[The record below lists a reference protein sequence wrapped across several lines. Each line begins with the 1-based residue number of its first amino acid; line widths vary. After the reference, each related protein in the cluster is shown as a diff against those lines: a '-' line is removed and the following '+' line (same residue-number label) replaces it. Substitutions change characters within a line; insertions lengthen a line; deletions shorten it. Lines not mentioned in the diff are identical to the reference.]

1 MGDRFLLNRLR
12 PVDGQFKRALQ
23 HAGAA
28 TQQMRKELAEAV
40 ERLFAGRRSEPRLLN
55 DAELCR
61 LDRVVSLVV
70 RLRGAVERD
79 RHSREIEAVYGEEGT
94 ARIGLT
100 LERLLAGLDSLGVE
114 RAMALDVVETV
125 AMDSVPPLRR
135 AAYEYLCASGGSV
148 DTPQIAQALDLPTNT
163 VRRALE
169 DLAAYHLVSRQHGGS
184 GNADKWK
191 VRQ

>member
-1 MGDRFLLNRLR
+1 
-12 PVDGQFKRALQ
+12 
-23 HAGAA
+23 
-28 TQQMRKELAEAV
+28 MRKELAEAV
-40 ERLFAGRRSEPRLLN
+40 VRLFAGPRPEPRPL
-55 DAELCR
+55 DDVEFRR

-79 RHSREIEAVYGEEGT
+79 RHSREVEAIYGEEGT

-100 LERLLAGLDSLGVE
+100 LERLLAGLDTLGVE
-114 RAMALDVVETV
+114 RATALDVVEAV

-135 AAYEYLCASGGSV
+135 AAYEHLCAAGEAV
-148 DTPQIAQALDLPTNT
+148 ETPHVAQALDLPTNT